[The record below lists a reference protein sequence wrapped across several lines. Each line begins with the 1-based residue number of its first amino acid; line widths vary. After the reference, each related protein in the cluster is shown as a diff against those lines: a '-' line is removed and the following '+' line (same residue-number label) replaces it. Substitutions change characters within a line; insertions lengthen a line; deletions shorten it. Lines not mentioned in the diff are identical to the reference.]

1 MKVKIVKGN
10 GTKTVEE
17 IRAEKMEMLKRNV
30 IESCIRS
37 IAEADAIAYAV
48 SCDDNFVLE
57 LIARTLLNY
66 AKKGAGR
73 MNKTELYQR
82 LEELR
87 KVINGANTLVFSGD
101 MFQAATW
108 TTTSLQLIT
117 EILRDL
123 SKE

>member
-30 IESCIRS
+30 IESCTRS

-57 LIARTLLNY
+57 LVARTLLNY
-66 AKKGAGR
+66 AKR
-73 MNKTELYQR
+73 SRED
-82 LEELR
+82 E
-87 KVINGANTLVFSGD
+87 
-101 MFQAATW
+101 
-108 TTTSLQLIT
+108 
-117 EILRDL
+117 
-123 SKE
+123 